1 MSQYHPVPVYQRAP
15 QALTGGA
22 MEVAKLG
29 AVVGLCGAGAHN
41 LHRLR
46 RNEIEPGAAL
56 AATVRGA
63 LVSGLAAGTASLVAG
78 AFRPSPVLSLLA
90 TIATG
95 TAVAYALTQEPE
107 PPVTGD
113 AHV

>member
-1 MSQYHPVPVYQRAP
+1 MTRNYPVPLYHRAP
-15 QALTGGA
+15 SSPAEGAL
-22 MEVAKLG
+22 EVAKFG

-46 RNEIEPGAAL
+46 RHEIELGAAL

-63 LVSGLAAGTASLVAG
+63 LVSGLAAGTAGLVAG
-78 AFRPSPVLSLLA
+78 AFRPSPMLSLLA

-95 TAVAYALTQEPE
+95 TAVAYALTQESQPQ
-107 PPVTGD
+107 VTGD
-113 AHV
+113 DHG